1 MKRKD
6 AKAQGR
12 KENLNGFLCV
22 LATLRLCVTG
32 LYSSIADASLEL
44 LP

>member
-6 AKAQGR
+6 ATAQGR
-12 KENLNGFLCV
+12 KENFKGFFCV
-22 LATLRLCVTG
+22 LATLCLCVTG